1 MNNDAL
7 AYHEKGRP
15 GKLAI
20 LPTKPLG
27 NQRDLALAYS
37 PGVADACSAIV
48 HRASDVSKYTA
59 RGNLVAV
66 VSNGSA
72 VLGLGN
78 IGALASKPVM
88 EGKAVLFKKFADID
102 VFDIE
107 IDESDPD
114 VLADTIRRLE
124 PTFGAI
130 NLEDI
135 KAPDCFV
142 VEDRLKAEMGIPVF
156 HDDQHGTAIVV
167 AAAIVNGLHLVKKDI
182 ADVKLVS
189 TGGGAAGIACLN
201 LLMDLGLKRENI
213 WLYDIDG
220 LVYEGRAADAQKAAF
235 AQGDTPLAMDEAIAG
250 ADVFL
255 GLSAPGILSAEHCAK
270 MAPDPIIMAL
280 ANPVPEIDPDVA
292 RKVRPDAILCT
303 GRTDYPNQVN
313 NVLCFPFI
321 FRGALDTG
329 ATEINA
335 AMKRACVEA
344 LAALARA
351 GSTDEVARA
360 YGEQGLQF
368 GRDYILPKPFDP
380 RLLCALAT
388 AVAKAAMDNG
398 VATRSIEDLDAYRA
412 GLSRFVY
419 RSSFLMRPLFDVAR
433 AAPRKVIFA
442 EGTDDRVLRAIQ
454 SALDEG
460 VATPIATGDPKRIAE
475 KCKELGLRVQPDRD
489 FEVFCPDNKVV
500 KENLIAKL
508 HSLRARDGM
517 SPKLAREMF
526 LSSGTI
532 AAAMAVREGDAASLI
547 CGASGDYD
555 THLDRVSQILGKDVD
570 TAASLTPLIL
580 DTGTVFVADGF
591 VNYEPSAEDIAQIC
605 QMAAEQVRDFGL
617 VPRVALISHANFGAN
632 TSASAAR
639 MRAAAQH
646 LADLNVAFEFEGEM
660 QLNLAFDQSARDQLL
675 PCARLTDRP
684 NILVFPSMDA
694 ARATIDALVSLAD
707 AEPIGP
713 ILLGYGGKA
722 NVVAPNVTARGLF
735 NVAAMASAGRI

>member
-1 MNNDAL
+1 MNDDAL
-7 AYHEKGRP
+7 AYHAKVRP

-20 LPTKPLG
+20 LPTKPLS

-48 HRASDVSKYTA
+48 NRATDVSKYTA

-107 IDESDPD
+107 VDESDPD
-114 VLADTIRRLE
+114 ALADTIRRLE

-167 AAAIVNGLHLVKKDI
+167 AAAILNGLHLVEKDI

-201 LLMDLGLKRENI
+201 LLMDLGLRRENI

-220 LVYEGRAADAQKAAF
+220 LVYQGRAADAQKAAF
-235 AQGDTPLAMDEAIAG
+235 AQGNAPLEMDEAIAG

-255 GLSAPGILSAEHCAK
+255 GLSAPGILSPEQCAK

-303 GRTDYPNQVN
+303 GRTDYSNQVN

-344 LAALARA
+344 LAGLARA

-360 YGEQGLQF
+360 YREQGLQF

-388 AVAKAAMDNG
+388 AVAKAAMESG
-398 VATRSIEDLDAYRA
+398 VATRPIEDLDEYRA
-412 GLSRFVY
+412 DLSRFVY

-433 AAPRKVIFA
+433 TAPRKVIFA
-442 EGTDDRVLRAIQ
+442 EGTDARVLRAIQ

-460 VATPIATGDPKRIAE
+460 IATPIATGNPQRIAE
-475 KCKELGLRVQPDRD
+475 MCQELGLRVQPDRD
-489 FEVFCPDNKVV
+489 FEVFHPDNTAV
-500 KENLIAKL
+500 KETYIAKL

-517 SPKLAREMF
+517 SPKLARKMF
-526 LSSGTI
+526 LSSDTI
-532 AAAMAVREGDAASLI
+532 AAAMAVREGEAASLV
-547 CGASGDYD
+547 CGTSGDYD
-555 THLDRVSQILGKDVD
+555 VHLERVSQVLGED
-570 TAASLTPLIL
+570 TDLKASLVPLIL

-591 VNYEPSAEDIAQIC
+591 VNYEPSAEEIAQIC
-605 QMAAEQVRDFGL
+605 QMAAAQVRDFGL

-632 TSASAAR
+632 TSASSAR
-639 MRAAAQH
+639 MRAATQA
-646 LADLNVAFEFEGEM
+646 LAALDVGFEFEGEM
-660 QLNLAFDQSARDQLL
+660 QLNMAFDQSARHQLL

-694 ARATIDALVSLAD
+694 ARATIDSLVTLAN

-713 ILLGYGGKA
+713 ILLGYGGRA
-722 NVVAPNVTARGLF
+722 NVVASNVTARGLL